1 MAADLTVTS
10 GNTQV
15 FDGSVNY
22 PGGVD
27 DNGGTLVIGGMFEIS
42 EREDVTR
49 VPLLGDIP
57 WLGGLFRSRSQ
68 VTEKKEMLVFIT
80 PTIVESRRMALR

>member
-1 MAADLTVTS
+1 MSEYPLPLPFIESMRPLLS
-10 GNTQV
+10 GEMDAFLASYQQ
-15 FDGSVNY
+15 
-22 PGGVD
+22 PAQRGVRFRD
-27 DNGGTLVIGGMFEIS
+27 ARRPLPAS
-42 EREDVTR
+42 S
-49 VPLLGDIP
+49 LLGDIP

>member
-1 MAADLTVTS
+1 ME
-10 GNTQV
+10 
-15 FDGSVNY
+15 
-22 PGGVD
+22 
-27 DNGGTLVIGGMFEIS
+27 NGGTLVIGGIFEIS